1 MKQSTARRLCLL
13 ACLTV
18 LPGFAVTMGCQ
29 HHTSASGVDQHRL
42 MPIETGSV
50 IFIHPDG
57 AGPNQWGATRMLHVG
72 PDGDLNWD
80 KLPAIALYRGH
91 LADNLT
97 GTSNAGATIHATGV
111 KVDHDAFGRSRGG
124 PTGTPLVN
132 AQGENLSVA
141 RQALAR
147 GLPVGLVQTGIAPEP
162 GTACFVTDVK
172 LRNEYDEIT
181 RQLVESGVAVHFSGG
196 ERFFLPEGVEGRFG
210 PGSRKDNL
218 NLIDRAKALDYTIV
232 YTRDELKDLMS
243 SRTPGKPIKVL
254 GIFAREHTFNDQSEE
269 TLREQGLPLFVPTAP
284 DVGEMTEAALS
295 ILSDYDKRFL
305 LVVEEEG
312 SDNFGNK
319 NNAAGV
325 MESLRRADRAM
336 GVALDYIEKNPKTL
350 VMTTADSDAGGM
362 QVYGYDLRE
371 DAKPVEKVPDRD
383 ANGGPVDGIDGA
395 STAPFVAAPDR
406 AGKRLPFGIVWASR
420 DDVAGG
426 ILVRGAGLNSQHVRG
441 SFDNTKIAELIRATL
456 IGE

>member
-1 MKQSTARRLCLL
+1 MHQSIARRLCLY
-13 ACLTV
+13 ACMTA
-18 LPGFAVTMGCQ
+18 LPGITLSLGCQ
-29 HHTSASGVDQHRL
+29 QLKSSSIAHHEAM
-42 MPIETGSV
+42 MPIEKGSV

-57 AGPNQWGATRMLHVG
+57 AGPNQWGAARMLHVG
-72 PDGDLNWD
+72 PDNDLNWD
-80 KLPAIALYRGH
+80 KFPAIALYRGH
-91 LADNLT
+91 LGDNLT

-124 PTGTPLVN
+124 PAGTKLLDE
-132 AQGENLSVA
+132 QGKPISVA
-141 RQALAR
+141 LQAMSR

-172 LRNEYDEIT
+172 LRNEFDEIT
-181 RQLVESGVAVHFSGG
+181 RQLVEGGVAVHFCGG
-196 ERFFLPEGVEGRFG
+196 ERFFLPEGVQGRFG

-218 NLIDRAKALDYTIV
+218 NLIDRAKELGYEIV
-232 YTRDELKDLMS
+232 YTSDELKNLMA

-254 GIFAREHTFNDQSEE
+254 GIFARDHTFNDQSEE

-284 DVGEMTEAALS
+284 DVGEMTEAALA
-295 ILSDYDKRFL
+295 ILSDYNRRFL

-319 NNAAGV
+319 NNATGV
-325 MESLRRADRAM
+325 LESLRRADRAM

-383 ANGGPVDGIDGA
+383 ANGAPVDGIDGA

-426 ILVRGAGLNSQHVRG
+426 ILVRAAGLNHQHVRG
-441 SFDNTKIAELIRATL
+441 SFDNTKIAELIRETL
-456 IGE
+456 ISE